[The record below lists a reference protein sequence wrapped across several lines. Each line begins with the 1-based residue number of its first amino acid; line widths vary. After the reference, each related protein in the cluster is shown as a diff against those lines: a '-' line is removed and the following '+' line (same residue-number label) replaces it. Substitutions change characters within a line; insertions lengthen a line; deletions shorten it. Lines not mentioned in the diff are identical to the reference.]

1 MMPQE
6 LTTKKLRKMSKTELT
21 AIANQLAT
29 KLQWW
34 HSTGKNEEQPER
46 YQQIAGELFHVAS
59 LIEEKEQDKELRKI
73 TPPKK

>member
-1 MMPQE
+1 MKPQE

-34 HSTGKNEEQPER
+34 HSTGKNEEQPDR
-46 YQQIAGELFHVAS
+46 YQQLAGELFHVAA
-59 LIEEKEQDKELRKI
+59 LIEEKEDA
-73 TPPKK
+73 KKAKHFSMKNK